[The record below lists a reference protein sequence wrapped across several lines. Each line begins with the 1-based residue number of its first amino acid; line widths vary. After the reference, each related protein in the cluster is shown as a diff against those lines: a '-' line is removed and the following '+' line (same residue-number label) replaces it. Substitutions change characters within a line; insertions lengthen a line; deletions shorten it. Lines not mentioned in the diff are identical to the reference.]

1 MKINKDILNNNVA
14 AKNQVKLNQN
24 FLGEIDN
31 PKSFRIMYIGNSI
44 TLHER
49 KDDIGWF
56 FNHGMA
62 ASKPENDYVHLTN
75 SKIEEKLKRPVA
87 ALVYNGSDFEREFN
101 VPIMSTKIV
110 DQAKKFKPDII
121 VFRIGE
127 NVYKQDI
134 NVSEVKIAFKNL
146 LKRLSVITNKIIITS
161 LFWYFE
167 QLDNA
172 IKELAD
178 EFHFDY
184 VYLADLGDNNENKA
198 IGKFEHP
205 GIQGHPGD
213 LGMQRISERIFGAI
227 SKII

>member
-24 FLGEIDN
+24 FLGDINN
-31 PKSFRIMYIGNSI
+31 PNSFKIMYIGNSI

-49 KDDIGWF
+49 KEDIGWL

-75 SKIEEKLKRPVA
+75 SKIKNKLNRPVA
-87 ALVYNGSDFEREFN
+87 ALAYNAADFEREFN
-101 VPIMSTKIV
+101 KPLMSKKIV
-110 DQAKKFKPDII
+110 DQARKFKPEII

-127 NVYKQDI
+127 NVYKKDI
-134 NVSEVKIAFKNL
+134 NVAEVKTAFKKL
-146 LKRLSVITNKIIITS
+146 LKELSVITDKIIITS

-178 EFHFDY
+178 EFNFNY
-184 VYLADLGDNNENKA
+184 VYLADLGEKDENKA

-213 LGMQRISERIFGAI
+213 LGMKRISDRIFETI